1 MLKLRKTTILECLT
15 ACLAVIFSSYA
26 AIAQDNTKPPEHII
40 GTVTAVDG
48 ASHAVTVKEDKTGT
62 EQKILVGNTRTLIK
76 VAPGAKDLKNAQR
89 ITADDLQVG
98 DRVDVRGS
106 KLPDDPNAIN
116 ARSVV
121 LMSGRDL
128 QQAHQAQAEAW
139 QHSTTGIVTAVD
151 PSAGKIDITERTPSG
166 VKPVTVTTSA
176 TTEFT
181 RYSPENPNAPAK
193 SELPQIQPGDRVRII
208 GAKNEDGS
216 AITAEKIY
224 SGAFRTLNGT
234 ISSISMDGKTI
245 DVKDLA
251 TKKPV
256 EVSVNDQSEIRKL
269 PPMMAMML
277 ARRFNP
283 NFHPAPGAG
292 GSQSPQ
298 GGERAGGNWHGS
310 NGNGPAPSG
319 AAPGPP
325 GAAGEHAGM
334 GNGARG
340 NISQMI
346 EHLPP
351 INLSDLKPGDAVVIS
366 GVALDNGG
374 SRLLG
379 ATVIAGVEPILQ
391 SAPSRSGGQ
400 AMGGDWGL
408 GEMTVPQ

>member
-1 MLKLRKTTILECLT
+1 MFKRGKTTVLKCAT
-15 ACLAVIFSSYA
+15 ACLVVLFSSYA
-26 AIAQDNTKPPEHII
+26 AAAQDNTKPAEHII
-40 GTVTAVDG
+40 GTVTAVDS
-48 ASHAVTVKEDKTGT
+48 ASHAVTIKEDKTGT
-62 EQKILVGNTRTLIK
+62 EQKVLVGNTRTLIK

-89 ITADDLQVG
+89 ITADDLHVG

-106 KLPDDPNAIN
+106 KQPDDPNAIT

-128 QQAHQAQAEAW
+128 QQAHQAEAEAW
-139 QHSTTGIVTAVD
+139 QHSTTGIVTTVD
-151 PSAGKIDITERTPSG
+151 PAGGKIAISERTPSG
-166 VKPVTVTTSA
+166 TKPVTVTTSA
-176 TTEFT
+176 ATEFT
-181 RYSPENPNAPAK
+181 RYSPENPNTPAK
-193 SELPQIQPGDRVRII
+193 SELSQIHPGDRVRII
-208 GAKNEDGS
+208 GTKNDDGS

-224 SGAFRTLNGT
+224 SGAFRTINGT
-234 ISSISMDGKTI
+234 ISSVSLDGKTI

-283 NFHPAPGAG
+283 NFRPAQGAG
-292 GSQSPQ
+292 GPQ
-298 GGERAGGNWHGS
+298 GAPGGQAASGNWHGT
-310 NGNGPAPSG
+310 PPSG
-319 AAPGPP
+319 AASGPP
-325 GAAGEHAGM
+325 GGAGEHAGM
-334 GNGARG
+334 GGGFGG

-346 EHLPP
+346 ERLPP
-351 INLSDLKPGDAVVIS
+351 IKISDLKPGDAVVIS
-366 GVALDNGG
+366 GVALGDEG

-379 ATVIAGVEPILQ
+379 TTVIAGVEPILQ